1 MKAEERHQT
10 DGETTSI
17 TTGQGSESLPQ
28 EIDSPQAK
36 LVYLYLELSNG
47 ATVGELEET
56 LALKKITIL
65 SILEC
70 LSERDLV
77 ERTGSGYT
85 IA

>member
-1 MKAEERHQT
+1 MKAEERQHT
-10 DGETTSI
+10 DAESIDSTTDQVSD
-17 TTGQGSESLPQ
+17 SLPQ
-28 EIDSPQAK
+28 EVSSPQAK
-36 LVYLYLELSNG
+36 LVYLYLDLSNG

-77 ERTGSGYT
+77 ERTGSGYAT
-85 IA
+85 T